1 MKLQTPARTQVQGQ
15 SGPHAC
21 LFPTDVALLI
31 VRAGS
36 CSENF
41 LGKRSLSILEAGRR

>member
-1 MKLQTPARTQVQGQ
+1 MEPQAPARTQVQGQ

-21 LFPTDVALLI
+21 LFPTVVALLI
-31 VRAGS
+31 VRADG

-41 LGKRSLSILEAGRR
+41 LGKRIL